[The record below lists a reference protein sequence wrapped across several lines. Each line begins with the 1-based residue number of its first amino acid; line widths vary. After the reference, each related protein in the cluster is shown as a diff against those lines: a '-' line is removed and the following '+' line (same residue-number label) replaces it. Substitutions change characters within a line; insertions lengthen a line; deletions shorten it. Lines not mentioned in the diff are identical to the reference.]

1 LHVKYERLKKIHD
14 HLRREHG
21 LPEGCEAIH
30 DLWKLWVR
38 GCDEAVTRHEDRMDE
53 EIRKEEKRK
62 RGP

>member
-1 LHVKYERLKKIHD
+1 M
-14 HLRREHG
+14 
-21 LPEGCEAIH
+21 PEGCEAIH